1 MVQRAI
7 YKDME
12 GRQLPIP
19 AIELLQLKL
28 SHKCRKCK
36 GKEADPTECV
46 DWVFFFFSFDV
57 KNWDSNAEPAQ
68 M

>member
-19 AIELLQLKL
+19 AIELSQLKL

-36 GKEADPTECV
+36 GKEAVCGLGI
-46 DWVFFFFSFDV
+46 FFFSFDV